1 MERWN
6 VDELRK
12 KYAEGIRDF
21 EPVVFASDT
30 LIEKAENVIEE
41 AREAVGP
48 DLEGELWEAV
58 RDISLNILF
67 GEDPSWIDEYPDEE
81 LKLVA
86 IGIIEAVCVLI
97 TTKEFVKSG
106 KE

>member
-1 MERWN
+1 MERWDI
-6 VDELRK
+6 DELRK

-21 EPVVFASDT
+21 ESVAFASDV

-41 AREAVGP
+41 AKEAVNP
-48 DLEGELWEAV
+48 DLEDELWEAV

-67 GEDPSWIDEYPDEE
+67 GEDPSWMDERSEEE

-106 KE
+106 R

>member
-6 VDELRK
+6 IDELRK
-12 KYAEGIRDF
+12 RYAEGISDF
-21 EPVVFASDT
+21 EPVVFASDF
-30 LIEKAENVIEE
+30 LIDKARNAIEE
-41 AREAVGP
+41 AKEAVNP

-67 GEDPSWIDEYPDEE
+67 GEDPSWLGEYSEEE
-81 LKLVA
+81 LKMIA
-86 IGIIEAVCVLI
+86 IGIVEAVYELI
-97 TTKEFVKSG
+97 TVKEFAKSG